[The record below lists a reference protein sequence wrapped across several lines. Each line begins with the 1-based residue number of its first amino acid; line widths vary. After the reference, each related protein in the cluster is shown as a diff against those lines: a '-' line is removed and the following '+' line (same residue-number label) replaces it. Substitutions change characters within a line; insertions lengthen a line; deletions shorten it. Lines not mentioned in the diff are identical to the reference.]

1 MTQYAIVTDLNRCVA
16 CMACNASCKMVNN
29 VPIGQFWNKVL
40 RIGPNEATDEFGQPS
55 RDFYYLPVQCQHCY
69 KPECVA
75 VCPTGASQKMPNG
88 TVQIDKEKC
97 IGCQFCVMACP
108 YGVRYLNEEE
118 GVVEKCTLCEQKTEH
133 GELPQCVI
141 NCGGHARFFGDL
153 EKGIETFVSINGATN
168 VFQGKSYEEMMADRV
183 TTKAYLRPWG
193 ANEVYTLPDVGNGPS
208 LRYILRGK
216 KWQG

>member
-88 TVQIDKEKC
+88 TVQID
-97 IGCQFCVMACP
+97 
-108 YGVRYLNEEE
+108 
-118 GVVEKCTLCEQKTEH
+118 
-133 GELPQCVI
+133 
-141 NCGGHARFFGDL
+141 
-153 EKGIETFVSINGATN
+153 
-168 VFQGKSYEEMMADRV
+168 
-183 TTKAYLRPWG
+183 
-193 ANEVYTLPDVGNGPS
+193 
-208 LRYILRGK
+208 
-216 KWQG
+216 